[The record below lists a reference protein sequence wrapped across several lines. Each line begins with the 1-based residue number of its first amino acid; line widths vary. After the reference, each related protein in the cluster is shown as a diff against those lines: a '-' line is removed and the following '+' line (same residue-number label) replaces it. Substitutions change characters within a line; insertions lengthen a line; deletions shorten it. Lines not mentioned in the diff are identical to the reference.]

1 MTRKP
6 TILVADD
13 DASIRTIV
21 SETLE
26 RAGFNV
32 VAVSSGAALWSHVL
46 DGVGDV
52 IITDVVMPDADGLE
66 LVPQIIKQ
74 RPNVPI
80 IVISAQNTLQ
90 TAVRAT
96 EQGAYDYIPKPF
108 DINELVDIVKKSLKV
123 NNSEENLVSQT
134 IADETTL
141 IGRSKVMQTL
151 YRNMARLMGS
161 DLTVLI
167 QGESGTGKELVAKAL
182 HDMGLRKEK
191 PFVAINMAAI
201 PKELIESEL
210 FGHNKG
216 SFTGADSN
224 QKGRFEDA
232 EGGTLFLDEIG
243 DMPKEA
249 QTRLLRVLQQGE
261 YRKIGGGTPIKTNVR
276 IISATHKKLQTMVRE
291 GSFREDLFYRLNVVP
306 LSIPPLRKRVDDI
319 EDLVGHFMKKAEKE
333 GLPAKM
339 LGKGAFACLKKHSWP
354 GNVRELENLIRR
366 LCALYSED
374 TISEANIK
382 KELEVDSDNIENINQ
397 DNAGKGLSSIVQ
409 FHLERYFKAHEH
421 HLPTPGFYGRFMK
434 EIERPL
440 IETSL
445 KATGGNQLKAA
456 DMLGLNRN
464 TLRKKIN
471 QLKITIHKDNS

>member
-1 MTRKP
+1 MSRQP

-21 SETLE
+21 SQTLE

-32 VAVSSGAALWSHVL
+32 VAVSSGAALWQHVV

-66 LVPQIIKQ
+66 LLPQIIKQ
-74 RPNVPI
+74 RPQVPI

-96 EQGAYDYIPKPF
+96 EQGAYEYISKPF
-108 DINELVDIVKKSLKV
+108 DINDLTEIVKKSLEYDGVAKNFASDNAEDGV
-123 NNSEENLVSQT
+123 N
-134 IADETTL
+134 L
-141 IGRSKVMQTL
+141 IGRSAPMQTL
-151 YRNMARLMGS
+151 YRQMARLMGA

-167 QGESGTGKELVAKAL
+167 EGESGTGKELVAKAL

-191 PFVAINMAAI
+191 TFVAVNMAAI

-210 FGHNKG
+210 FGHVKG
-216 SFTGADSN
+216 AFTGAN
-224 QKGRFEDA
+224 QTQKGRFEDA

-243 DMPKEA
+243 DMPMEA

-261 YRKIGGGTPIKTNVR
+261 YRKVGGGATLKSNVR
-276 IISATHKKLQTMVRE
+276 IISATHKDLKKLVRD
-291 GSFREDLFYRLNVVP
+291 GAFREDLFYRLNVVP
-306 LSIPPLRKRVDDI
+306 LAIPPLRDRAEDI
-319 EDLVGHFMKKAEKE
+319 KDLTNHFMKQAEAE
-333 GLPAKM
+333 GLPSKRLEPSAYTI
-339 LGKGAFACLKKHSWP
+339 LKQHSWP
-354 GNVRELENLIRR
+354 GNVRELENLVRR
-366 LCALYSED
+366 LCALYAED
-374 TISEANIK
+374 KIGKSIIL
-382 KELEVDSDNIENINQ
+382 KELQNDSSVTSEQ
-397 DNAGKGLSSIVQ
+397 DISSKGLSVIVEE
-409 FHLERYFKAHEH
+409 HLERYFKAHIH
-421 HLPTPGFYGRFMK
+421 NLPAAGLYTRIIK

-440 IETSL
+440 IEMSL
-445 KATGGNQLKAA
+445 KATRGNQLKTA

-471 QLKITIHKDNS
+471 ELDISFNKNEN

>member
-1 MTRKP
+1 MSRKQ

-21 SETLE
+21 SQTLE

-32 VAVSSGAALWSHVL
+32 VAVSSGAALWDHVL
-46 DGVGDV
+46 AGEGDV

-66 LVPQIIKQ
+66 LLPQIIKQ
-74 RPNVPI
+74 RPQVPI

-96 EQGAYDYIPKPF
+96 EQGAYEYIPKPF
-108 DINELVDIVKKSLKV
+108 DINELTAIVKRSLNV
-123 NNSEENLVSQT
+123 IDGDESQST
-134 IADETTL
+134 SADLEDTTL
-141 IGRSKVMQTL
+141 IGRSPAMQTL
-151 YRNMARLMGS
+151 YRSMARLMGS

-182 HDMGLRKEK
+182 HDMGLRKDK
-191 PFVAINMAAI
+191 PFVAVNMAAI

-210 FGHNKG
+210 FGHTKG
-216 SFTGADSN
+216 SFTGADAN

-261 YRKIGGGTPIKTNVR
+261 YRKVGGGAPIKTNVR
-276 IISATHKKLQTMVRE
+276 IISATHKNLQEMVRDT
-291 GSFREDLFYRLNVVP
+291 SFREDLFYRLNVVP
-306 LSIPPLRKRVDDI
+306 LSIPALRDRVEDI
-319 EDLVGHFMKKAEKE
+319 DDLVSHFMKKAESE
-333 GLPAKM
+333 GLPSKRLEKEAIIS
-339 LGKGAFACLKKHSWP
+339 LKTHSWP

-374 TISEANIK
+374 NISNDIVK
-382 KELEVDSDNIENINQ
+382 KELIIDGKNMDNEDD
-397 DNAGKGLSSIVQ
+397 DNAGKGLSAIVQ
-409 FHLERYFKAHEH
+409 SHLERYFKAHAH
-421 HLPTPGFYGRFMK
+421 HLPSSGFYGRFMK

-445 KATGGNQLKAA
+445 KATKGNQLKAA

-471 QLKITIHKDNS
+471 ELNITIHKDNS